1 MKRAMLTVFAT
12 VVVLLGVPVAA
23 HAQSDPIAG
32 AVAGLKGHTV
42 YVAPDS
48 GQDITANEVQ
58 SLEAQIAKGRAAIFI
73 AVLPEAAASQAGGAD
88 GLPHTLAIAM
98 GDPTA
103 VFGVVSGRSFR
114 AGAKAGAGLDSG
126 EAGTFASAA
135 IKAHSPA
142 SNRLV
147 VALSDWVTRVDN
159 RVAARPAGGS
169 TAASASKGSSTDWG
183 KILLIILAVGLIV
196 PAIIVGIWLVVKKRR
211 QEAEL
216 ARRRSVL
223 KRRLEDLSGDVVN
236 LEATVAINDNAKAAY
251 SNGVTAYTSANSRFS
266 DTASDLELDD
276 VEHYVEIAESAMS
289 DAKEYAAGRDP
300 HPVQP
305 VSVSRV
311 ASLRSKQTYA
321 KEDAPKAPPTQT
333 TTVVNNYN
341 GGNGGRGNTW
351 QGNYN
356 GYGYGY
362 YPGYGWGYYG
372 NDGGFVAGMLAA
384 EMMEDREERYED
396 RHDRDDRDDEPSY
409 SSSSSS
415 SSSDSGSGDWGSS
428 SSSSPS
434 YDPPSTDFGGG
445 GDWGGGGGGDSG
457 GGGGGGGDW

>member
-1 MKRAMLTVFAT
+1 MRRAMLTVFAT

-73 AVLPEAAASQAGGAD
+73 AVLPEAAASQAGGVD

-126 EAGTFASAA
+126 EAGNFAKAA
-135 IKAHSPA
+135 ISAHSPA

-159 RVAARPAGGS
+159 RVATRPAGSS
-169 TAASASKGSSTDWG
+169 TGAAASKGSSTDWG
-183 KILLIILAVGLIV
+183 KIILIIAAVLLVI
-196 PAIIVGIWLVVKKRR
+196 PAIGLGVWLILRKRR
-211 QEAEL
+211 DEAEL

-251 SNGVTAYTSANSRFS
+251 SNAVTAYTSGNSRFS

-300 HPVQP
+300 HPP
-305 VSVSRV
+305 VKVTKAR
-311 ASLRSKQTYA
+311 LREPVQTYA
-321 KEDAPKAPPTQT
+321 KADAPKAAPTQT

-341 GGNGGRGNTW
+341 GDSRDRW

-372 NDGGFVAGMLAA
+372 NNGDFVAGMLAA
-384 EMMEDREERYED
+384 EMMEDRREERYEREERED
-396 RHDRDDRDDEPSY
+396 RRDDEPSY
-409 SSSSSS
+409 SSSSSSSS
-415 SSSDSGSGDWGSS
+415 SSSDSGSGDWGS